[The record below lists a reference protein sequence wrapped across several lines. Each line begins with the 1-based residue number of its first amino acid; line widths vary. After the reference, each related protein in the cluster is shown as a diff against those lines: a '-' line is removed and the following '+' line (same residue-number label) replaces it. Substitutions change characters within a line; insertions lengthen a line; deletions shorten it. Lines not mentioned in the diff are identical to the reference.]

1 MSYVMTNKE
10 FVTTAQ
16 NIATKYKTLYVNGAW
31 GAPLN
36 DANKKRYTNKNN
48 ESRWALINAAS
59 SDTFA
64 FDCVCLLKGILWG
77 WKGDVNAKNGGAQ
90 YASNGVPD
98 VGENRMIAMCSDVS
112 SDFSKIEVGEM
123 LWLDGHAGI
132 YIGNGFAVEST
143 TRWSCCVQKTA
154 VLNIG
159 AKSGYNGRSWTKH
172 GKLPWIEY
180 LKIQN
185 GSSSTPANGIKR
197 KTVEEVANEVI
208 RGEWGSGEERKKRLT
223 EFGYNYREIQD
234 KVNELLKP
242 KDNSFKVKV
251 TIKNL
256 NLRKGPGTKYARIG
270 TVKPGTYTIIEED
283 NGFGKA
289 KELDAWFCLA
299 YASKVK

>member
-36 DANKKRYTNKNN
+36 DANKKRYMNKNN

-98 VGENRMIAMCSDVS
+98 VGENRMITMCSDVS

-123 LWLDGHAGI
+123 LWIDGHAGI

-208 RGEWGSGEERKKRLT
+208 RGEWGSGEERKRIRDWLIIDGDYLARVAKASSSRLPISIEELTAARDFNTRLT
-223 EFGYNYREIQD
+223 SI
-234 KVNELLKP
+234 VNHQP
-242 KDNSFKVKV
+242 QSQQ
-251 TIKNL
+251 
-256 NLRKGPGTKYARIG
+256 
-270 TVKPGTYTIIEED
+270 
-283 NGFGKA
+283 
-289 KELDAWFCLA
+289 
-299 YASKVK
+299 

>member
-10 FVTTAQ
+10 FVATAQ
-16 NIATKYKTLYVNGAW
+16 DIAAKYKTLYVNGAW

-36 DANKKRYTNKNN
+36 DANKKRYTNDKNK
-48 ESRWALINAAS
+48 SRWALINAAS

-98 VGENRMIAMCSDVS
+98 IGENRMIAMCSDVS

-159 AKSGYNGRSWTKH
+159 YKSGYNGRSWTKH

-180 LKIQN
+180 VKNQN
-185 GSSSTPANGIKR
+185 ASTPSAPTK
-197 KTVEEVANEVI
+197 KKSVEELANEVI
-208 RGEWGSGEERKKRLT
+208 RGEWGSGEERKKRLN
-223 EFGYNYREIQD
+223 EAGYDYRAVQD

-242 KDNSFKVKV
+242 KDKSYKVKV
-251 TIKNL
+251 TISNL
-256 NLRKGPGTKYARIG
+256 NMRKGPGTNYARVG
-270 TVKPGTYTIIEED
+270 TVRPGTYTIVEEK

-289 KELDAWFCLA
+289 KELNAWFSLR
-299 YASKVK
+299 YAKKI